1 MEFHWPALGKQLH
14 GGFCTVL
21 ICLAIRKVTARKK
34 RFERHSQAGNPRR
47 TTAWADDIQSRIGSG
62 SDSDSS
68 DDDDIAERS
77 PYKDGTSFEIANEI
91 WRGSMIEMLTRGN
104 QCSTESV

>member
-1 MEFHWPALGKQLH
+1 MDLDGIPLASSGQTLAWRLLYKFILEFEKLLH
-14 GGFCTVL
+14 
-21 ICLAIRKVTARKK
+21 AN
-34 RFERHSQAGNPRR
+34 SQAGNPRR